1 MVDIYTKGS
10 CLHFHLTLKK
20 MFPEAKMWYNGV
32 ECHVITEIDGKF
44 YDITGRVKKG
54 AAVPYFG
61 LWKNPSSLT
70 KQLLRVK

>member
-1 MVDIYTKGS
+1 
-10 CLHFHLTLKK
+10 